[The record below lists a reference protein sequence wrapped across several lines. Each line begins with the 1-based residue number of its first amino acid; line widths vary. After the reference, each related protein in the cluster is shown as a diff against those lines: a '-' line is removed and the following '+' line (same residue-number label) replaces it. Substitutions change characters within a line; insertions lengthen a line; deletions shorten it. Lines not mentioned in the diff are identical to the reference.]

1 MAWAAWRQGGSRRA
15 FWAWMAGGAGVWAL
29 TRPLRVWEGGLAG
42 RPSAGMWPLVLY
54 AAADLSWAAAL
65 LLRPDRRHERL
76 SSRLGLSAGAALV
89 LFAYAEAHM
98 IVLPDPF
105 SLGDAALRNRL
116 VLVRGPVKLALPA
129 WAAVLGVRAVT
140 PYWRKFYGRLSAV
153 LAAWAVGQALAFA
166 QRSRPGYAAGGA
178 SDLGWIIPFLALAA
192 LAAHEAARQESA
204 EEPPRIAERLRP
216 TGSAVWLVAMA
227 VVVPADALFRAS
239 SGYPVLD
246 IAPAPLTPRPALVM
260 AGIPPPR
267 H

>member
-105 SLGDAALRNRL
+105 SLGDAALRSQL
-116 VLVRGPVKLALPA
+116 VLVRGLLKLALPA
-129 WAAVLGVRAVT
+129 WAAVLAVRALT

-204 EEPPRIAERLRP
+204 EEPPRIACACTSARKRRRGWCATSWPPFPRP
-216 TGSAVWLVAMA
+216 S
-227 VVVPADALFRAS
+227 
-239 SGYPVLD
+239 
-246 IAPAPLTPRPALVM
+246 APASAMPSTAWSRTRWKRAAPRWSAT
-260 AGIPPPR
+260 ASR
-267 H
+267 